1 MGMTT
6 PFERFISGV
15 ESVVSTGGAPAE
27 VVERIEPLMREL
39 VRERTWLDEKYRRPI
54 PGKPYSQYL
63 LHVAPDR
70 SFSVVSFVW
79 APGEGSPIHDHRTWG
94 VIGQYEGEEE
104 ETRYRLLETGL
115 HELGVAVFH
124 PGDVGHVYPPTR
136 EVHRI
141 RNRTQAPAVS
151 VHVYGG
157 DIGAI
162 ERHAFDPKTGA
173 SRPFVSGYDE
183 PSCGNL
189 RDA

>member
-1 MGMTT
+1 MTT

-15 ESVVSTGGAPAE
+15 ESVVRTDLPPAE
-27 VVERIEPLMREL
+27 IVERVEPLMREL
-39 VRERTWLDEKYRRPI
+39 VRERTWLEERYRRPI
-54 PGKPYSQYL
+54 PGRPYAQYL
-63 LHVAPDR
+63 LHLAPDK

-79 APGEGSPIHDHRTWG
+79 SPGEGSPIHDHCTWG

-104 ETRYRLLETGL
+104 ETRYRLLETGM
-115 HELGVAVFH
+115 HELGLAVFR

-141 RNRTQAPAVS
+141 RNRTSAPAVS

-157 DIGAI
+157 DIGTT
-162 ERHAFDPKTGA
+162 ERHVFNSKTGA

-183 PSCGNL
+183 PAAGSTK
-189 RDA
+189 R